1 MITQL
6 PKGFDTDV
14 RQLSGGQAQRI
25 GLARA
30 LFGDPV
36 LLVLDEPNSNLDNEE
51 RRGAQRCGAALQTK
65 RQYGADHRASSG
77 GHSRMRYTHGD

>member
-6 PKGFDTDV
+6 PQGFDTDV

-36 LLVLDEPNSNLDNEE
+36 LLVLDEPNSNLDNE
-51 RRGAQRCGAALQTK
+51 GVAALN
-65 RQYGADHRASSG
+65 AAVRASNEKAI
-77 GHSRMRYTHGD
+77 RF